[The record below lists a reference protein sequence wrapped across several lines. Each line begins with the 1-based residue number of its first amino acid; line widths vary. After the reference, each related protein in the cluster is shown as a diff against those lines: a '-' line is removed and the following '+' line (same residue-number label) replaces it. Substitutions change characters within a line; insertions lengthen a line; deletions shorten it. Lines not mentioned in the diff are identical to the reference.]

1 MRLSLFLIGVLSVFI
16 VIWFVWS
23 YFATKFIESPEIVSR
38 TLLTDNIEIYEVS
51 PMIQAFV
58 LVDGPQDKA
67 INQWFS
73 QLAAYIF
80 WSNTMKQSISMTV
93 PVSVSPSEIH
103 KTIAMTT
110 PVSLQ
115 EYSWMYR
122 VSFMMPADFS
132 LDDLPTPTNQ
142 SISFEEIPNKK
153 YYVWK
158 FRWYATESR
167 SAKQLSL
174 FITQLEDNGI
184 LPLHSPILNQYN
196 DPWTIPF
203 IRKNEWWIAL
213 E

>member
-1 MRLSLFLIGVLSVFI
+1 MRLWLFSIGVLSVFI
-16 VIWFVWS
+16 VIWFAWS
-23 YFATKFIESPEIVSR
+23 YFAIKLIESPKIISR
-38 TLLTDNIEIYEVS
+38 TLLTDNIEIHEIS
-51 PMIQAFV
+51 SMIQAFV
-58 LVDGPQDKA
+58 LVDGPQNRA

-80 WSNTMKQSISMTV
+80 WSNTMKKSISMTA
-93 PVSVSPSEIH
+93 PVAVSQSEANE
-103 KTIAMTT
+103 TIAMTT

-122 VSFMMPADFS
+122 VSFMMPAEFS

-142 SISFEEIPNKK
+142 SISFEEIPSKK

-167 SAKQLSL
+167 SAKQLALFMKSL
-174 FITQLEDNGI
+174 EESGVSFAS
-184 LPLHSPILNQYN
+184 SPILNQYN

-203 IRKNEWWIAL
+203 MRTNEWWI
-213 E
+213 EVE